1 MSDSLWQRFEGVFV
15 PASLG
20 APGSEA
26 CRRARLALGLSLIIA
41 GTGLAG
47 ALVQLRI
54 GTRTQLDMDLL
65 MALGAICVP
74 LVLRRT
80 GSVVMAGNLLAGS
93 IFANFGLQIVL
104 TAGQTLP
111 PLFALLVIPMVAVM
125 LAGRTAGIVWALASC
140 GQLVLVHTL
149 LRGGLQPQVALS
161 LDAIESFRLL
171 ATAILT
177 WALLAFALIY
187 ESMNTRALADLR
199 DARAGSEAAS
209 QAKGRFL
216 ANMSHEIR
224 TPINGVIGMTELLL
238 DTDLATD
245 QRELAETVRRSAHA
259 LLDLVNNVLDFSK
272 IEAGK
277 LEVEAVDFELDP
289 VLGLVQEVFTVRAT
303 RSGVAL
309 SVRRDAEVPDWL
321 RGDPVRLRQVLLNL
335 VGNAI
340 KFTMQGAVRIEVS
353 ATARS
358 DGRLDVHFTVHDTGI
373 GIPEDRI
380 ASLFEEFVQA
390 DGSTTRRFGGS
401 GLGLTIARELV
412 TLMDGTM
419 EVHSRVGEG
428 STFAF
433 SVPLEA
439 RSAPAQRI
447 LASAAQTR
455 ALPEAISG
463 RVLVVEDQAVNR
475 AVVVRLLEKLGC
487 SVDSAENGREALGA
501 VAKQEYDLVLMDCQ
515 MPEMDGFETT
525 AQIRRSEGPGRRVPI
540 VALTASALTGDR
552 ERCLAAGMDDYLTK
566 PVRRAQLES
575 LVRRMLDV

>member
-1 MSDSLWQRFEGVFV
+1 
-15 PASLG
+15 
-20 APGSEA
+20 
-26 CRRARLALGLSLIIA
+26 
-41 GTGLAG
+41 
-47 ALVQLRI
+47 
-54 GTRTQLDMDLL
+54 
-65 MALGAICVP
+65 
-74 LVLRRT
+74 
-80 GSVVMAGNLLAGS
+80 
-93 IFANFGLQIVL
+93 
-104 TAGQTLP
+104 
-111 PLFALLVIPMVAVM
+111 LVIPMVAVM

-140 GQLVLVHTL
+140 GQLALVHTL

-161 LDAIESFRLL
+161 LDAIESFQLL

-199 DARAGSEAAS
+199 DARAGAEAAS

-289 VLGLVQEVFTVRAT
+289 VLGLVQEVFAVRAA

-309 SVRRDAEVPDWL
+309 SVRRYAEVPDWL

-439 RSAPAQRI
+439 RSAPAQM

-455 ALPEAISG
+455 AIPEAISG

-487 SVDSAENGREALGA
+487 SVDSAENGREALAA

-515 MPEMDGFETT
+515 MPEMDGFEAT
-525 AQIRRSEGPGRRVPI
+525 AQIRRNEGSRRRVPI
-540 VALTASALTGDR
+540 VAFTASALAGDR

-575 LVRRMLDV
+575 LVRRVLDV